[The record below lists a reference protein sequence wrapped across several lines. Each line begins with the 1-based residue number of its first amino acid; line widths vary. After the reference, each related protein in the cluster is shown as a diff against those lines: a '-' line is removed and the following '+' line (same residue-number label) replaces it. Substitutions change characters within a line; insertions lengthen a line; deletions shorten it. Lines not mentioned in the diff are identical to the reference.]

1 MKNTALSVAAVC
13 LCDFFFFKFL
23 KFFKM
28 ADPTVTPPEVTKLP
42 SITNPSS
49 QVQHRPIR
57 KCPSCGGTDHFR
69 RSSKKCLHYVPRAS
83 VVEDPNKM
91 LRDEV
96 AVSVLIEDTNQPETT
111 TAVDSSSIIN
121 SNLNSNNNNVNIST
135 NKTIDFTTTN
145 NNNNND
151 IDIDISTPEFIEL
164 NSTTDKAYKPVVDV
178 ASKDF
183 KIQETIFKVFEADQR
198 GRKFEVPASP
208 DNLMKQYFTP
218 DFIYQFVSSSNK
230 YRQNRMKQEP
240 DLYCWK
246 EKKTS
251 SPIIESKIYQIFA
264 IRYYFGPV
272 VIPSKS
278 DYWSTMDWMPN
289 HPIVHEHGMARR
301 RIEFIWRYFHPSY
314 DETELDDPEIF
325 IR

>member
-1 MKNTALSVAAVC
+1 
-13 LCDFFFFKFL
+13 
-23 KFFKM
+23 M
-28 ADPTVTPPEVTKLP
+28 ADPTVTPPEVPKLP
-42 SITNPSS
+42 PITNPLP
-49 QVQHRPIR
+49 QVQDKPIR

-83 VVEDPNKM
+83 VVKDLNKIQH
-91 LRDEV
+91 DEV
-96 AVSVLIEDTNQPETT
+96 AVSVVIEATNQEETT

-121 SNLNSNNNNVNIST
+121 SNVNSSNNNNVNIST
-135 NKTIDFTTTN
+135 NKTIDSTTTN
-145 NNNNND
+145 NNN
-151 IDIDISTPEFIEL
+151 DIDISTPEFIKL
-164 NSTTDKAYKPVVDV
+164 NSTTDVVYKPVVDV

-183 KIQETIFKVFEADQR
+183 KIQETVFKVFEADHR

-251 SPIIESKIYQIFA
+251 SPITESNIYQFFHIW
-264 IRYYFGPV
+264 Y
-272 VIPSKS
+272 
-278 DYWSTMDWMPN
+278 
-289 HPIVHEHGMARR
+289 IVQTTKLLSHKNSSS
-301 RIEFIWRYFHPSY
+301 I
-314 DETELDDPEIF
+314 T
-325 IR
+325 